1 MSTIS
6 EDILNWQKTNGNGS
20 IDYCHYSSG
29 VISFPSDYA
38 RSLGLLACH
47 PGGFCPIQ
55 ALLIAFNIPTLKN
68 PFIRQIKFQIA
79 GDTRVKDERGKSRHS
94 SLPNPL

>member
-47 PGGFCPIQ
+47 PGVIPPQPSFSNCIQ
-55 ALLIAFNIPTLKN
+55 YSHLKK
-68 PFIRQIKFQIA
+68 PL
-79 GDTRVKDERGKSRHS
+79 HS
-94 SLPNPL
+94 PDKISNSWGYSSKR